1 MDIEE
6 LKDRIALKEL
16 VDRISMLA
24 DKKDFA
30 AQVQLF
36 TEDAACETVANGIKV
51 LNLQGREEMATAFN
65 NYLKNVRTLF
75 HFNGQHIVNINGS
88 KATGTSY
95 CVITM
100 VHAEDNNRRTTTIRA
115 IYSDDYVRVNNK
127 WLIAKRIV
135 NFVTEEIGI

>member
-1 MDIEE
+1 
-6 LKDRIALKEL
+6 
-16 VDRISMLA
+16 
-24 DKKDFA
+24 
-30 AQVQLF
+30 
-36 TEDAACETVANGIKV
+36 
-51 LNLQGREEMATAFN
+51 MATAFN